1 MPDFK
6 ATSTSG
12 VEAKGYR
19 EGAASTDAWSQ
30 SVVVVPDH
38 IPSFK
43 GRAATFRT
51 PGRAAV
57 SHKIMALHNASGS
70 AVLVDVHKIT
80 VDVYFTVAKAVTVPP
95 PILRLSRFTTLPTGG
110 TALAKVPE
118 DTAMTP
124 NANVTAW
131 QDASADGTSAT
142 ALTITVPAGQAIT
155 QEIGPRLITA
165 AGYEVADRMEF
176 LNDTGA
182 ITLRALEGVVLEV
195 VSPAGT
201 SEPITDMFIASVQ
214 WDEYTRP

>member
-19 EGAASTDAWSQ
+19 EGAAATDAWAQ
-30 SVVVVPDH
+30 YVVPTTDR
-38 IPSFK
+38 IVSFR

-57 SHKIMALHNASGS
+57 SHKILALHNATGS
-70 AVLVDVHKIT
+70 PMLVDVHKIT
-80 VDVYFTVAKAVTVPP
+80 VDVYFTAAKAVTVPP
-95 PILRLSRFTTLPTGG
+95 PIFRLSRFTALPTGG
-110 TALAKVPE
+110 AALAQVAE
-118 DTAMTP
+118 DTTLTSDAS
-124 NANVTAW
+124 VTTW

-142 ALTITVPAGQAIT
+142 ALTITIPAGNAIT

-176 LNDTGA
+176 LNDTGT
-182 ITLRALEGVVLEV
+182 ITLRALQGVALEV

-201 SEPITDMFIASVQ
+201 SEPITDMFIASVA
-214 WDEYTRP
+214 